1 LVLIQVLIGILGLK
15 ARLRRCFGHLG
26 QPRIYGPAHVVLLL
40 VVGIMLGC
48 RRLRDIDYCR
58 EDPLL
63 ARVVGLRRLPDVAT
77 MSRTLAS
84 LDERSVTEL
93 RAIVRDGVQ
102 TRLQQEGFARLTADF
117 DGSVQSTRGHAE
129 GTAVGYNPTKKGAR
143 SYYPLFCTIA
153 QTDQFFDVLSRPGNV
168 HDSNGA
174 SDFMLACLSELGKR
188 HPRAQLETRIDS
200 AFYSELIFA
209 TLEEHQVEFTCSVPF
224 ERFPVLKA
232 KVEGQAVWS
241 AMDEQWS
248 YAECEWKPATWDAS
262 YRLLLVRQRRAKRHH
277 GPLQLDLFVPTDFDY
292 EYTVIA
298 TNKTVTPRAVLEFHH
313 GRGSQEKLFGEAKQH
328 AALDVVLGRR
338 WIANQVFTLSGMLA
352 HNLSR
357 ELQMV
362 AEPSPQAT
370 TAKRPARW
378 HFLSLGTIRQRL
390 LHRAGRLIRPQGELT
405 LELNANPA
413 VQAELTRYLDAMTGG
428 ATQPCPSEIRSARAA
443 HFD

>member
-1 LVLIQVLIGILGLK
+1 MGLK
-15 ARLRRCFGHLG
+15 ARLRRCFGHLR
-26 QPRIYGPAHVVLLL
+26 QSRIYGPAHVVLLL
-40 VVGIMLGC
+40 IVGIMLGC
-48 RRLRDIDYCR
+48 RRLRDMEYCR

-84 LDERSVTEL
+84 LDERSVAEL
-93 RAIVRDGVQ
+93 RATVRDGVQ
-102 TRLQQEGFARLTADF
+102 TRLQKEGFARLTVDF

-129 GTAVGYNPTKKGAR
+129 GTAVGYNPKKKGAR

-153 QTDQFFDVLSRPGNV
+153 QTDQFFDVLPRPGNV

-174 SDFMLACLSELGKR
+174 SDFMLACLSELGKQ

-200 AFYSELIFA
+200 AFYNELIVA
-209 TLEEHQVEFTCSVPF
+209 TLEEHDVEFTCSVPF
-224 ERFPVLKA
+224 ERFPELKA
-232 KVEGQAVWS
+232 TVEGQAAWS
-241 AMDEQWS
+241 AIDERWS
-248 YAECEWKPATWDAS
+248 YAEYEWKPNTWDTR
-262 YRLLLVRQRRAKRHH
+262 YRLLLVRQRRATRHH
-277 GPLQLDLFVPTDFDY
+277 GPLQLDLFIPTDFEY
-292 EYTVIA
+292 EYSVIA
-298 TNKTVTPRAVLEFHH
+298 TNKTVAPRAVIEFHH
-313 GRGSQEKLFGEAKQH
+313 GRGSQEKLLGEAKQH

-362 AEPSPQAT
+362 AEPTQRGT
-370 TAKRPARW
+370 MAKRPARW
-378 HFLSLGTIRQRL
+378 QFLSLGTIRQRL
-390 LHRAGRLIRPQGELT
+390 LHRAGRLLRPQGELT

-428 ATQPCPSEIRSARAA
+428 
-443 HFD
+443 